1 MNRHQDIRTAL
12 ALRGGETGTIFEPCF
27 EVGGLGEPKGHLEMD
42 QEGCSPG
49 AQDAM
54 EVKEHLGHTAYWN
67 YGDML
72 RSNCL
77 MYELNNDN

>member
-1 MNRHQDIRTAL
+1 
-12 ALRGGETGTIFEPCF
+12 
-27 EVGGLGEPKGHLEMD
+27 MD